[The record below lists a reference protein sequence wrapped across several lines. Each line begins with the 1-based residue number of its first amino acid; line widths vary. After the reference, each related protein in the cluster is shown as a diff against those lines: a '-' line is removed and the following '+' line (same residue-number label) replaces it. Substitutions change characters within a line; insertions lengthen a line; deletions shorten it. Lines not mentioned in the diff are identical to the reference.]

1 MTLMKAHT
9 DSNKIVLNTKSAF
22 RIFTF
27 LSWNGWQHLPPN
39 TGFIT
44 SWLSI
49 LQSPHLSLS
58 ALISFYHLILS
69 LMGFHPQV
77 GVRHM
82 LRCTANKA
90 EGRVSGDAMTTSI
103 YLLSVGIQQTL
114 CFFFSLHARHDHWKW
129 KYLQPCSAWPQV
141 WWPVRKRHGN
151 TWIGAPGSQN
161 YYLSHVLLLS
171 ESAICCFV
179 FSLWI
184 RASREHTNGLNSISE
199 FVSLC
204 GTYCILGLT
213 YNSLVSSSTLSVD
226 IFESAHIHIHHKYV
240 GISADLTSVSKTAA
254 HKYTFSHTLHL
265 EKITILRIYR

>member
-22 RIFTF
+22 RILTF

-49 LQSPHLSLS
+49 LHSPHLSLS

-77 GVRHM
+77 QCSGALQTKPTGEWAEM
-82 LRCTANKA
+82 LWLHLFICCLWAFSK
-90 EGRVSGDAMTTSI
+90 
-103 YLLSVGIQQTL
+103 L
-114 CFFFSLHARHDHWKW
+114 CAFFFLTCK
-129 KYLQPCSAWPQV
+129 AWPLKVKVPAAVFRLTSGVMACQEAA
-141 WWPVRKRHGN
+141 WN

-204 GTYCILGLT
+204 GTSCILGLT

-240 GISADLTSVSKTAA
+240 GIFADLTSVSNTAA
-254 HKYTFSHTLHL
+254 HKYTFSYSLHL

>member
-9 DSNKIVLNTKSAF
+9 DSNTIVLNTKSAF
-22 RIFTF
+22 RILTF

-82 LRCTANKA
+82 LRCTADKA

-114 CFFFSLHARHDHWKW
+114 CFFFSYMQGMTTESESTCSRVPPDLRCDGLSGSGMEHLDRSPR
-129 KYLQPCSAWPQV
+129 QP
-141 WWPVRKRHGN
+141 K
-151 TWIGAPGSQN
+151 
-161 YYLSHVLLLS
+161 LLS
-171 ESAICCFV
+171 LPCLTAV
-179 FSLWI
+179 WI
-184 RASREHTNGLNSISE
+184 SYLL
-199 FVSLC
+199 FCLF
-204 GTYCILGLT
+204 
-213 YNSLVSSSTLSVD
+213 TLD
-226 IFESAHIHIHHKYV
+226 
-240 GISADLTSVSKTAA
+240 
-254 HKYTFSHTLHL
+254 
-265 EKITILRIYR
+265 